1 MIQSLVGLIKQRSI
15 IPGFGGSSLCF
26 RSGSVAP
33 AGLLYPRRPGGSQGG
48 SPGPAGNLARAVA
61 PPLALGTSWG
71 MLGRP
76 QLGGFLC
83 LHTHL
88 SVHSFILKGQRL
100 ACLNLLP
107 SGAGFGLLW
116 DHPDFLRPGFLGH
129 HSQLDSRVAL
139 TEPMGLGL
147 VFFPFLSLNYR

>member
-1 MIQSLVGLIKQRSI
+1 MWPQLASSI
-15 IPGFGGSSLCF
+15 PEGQ
-26 RSGSVAP
+26 VAP
-33 AGLLYPRRPGGSQGG
+33 RAAPRPCWELGGGG
-48 SPGPAGNLARAVA
+48 CS
-61 PPLALGTSWG
+61 PLALGTSWG

-76 QLGGFLC
+76 QLGGFLW

-88 SVHSFILKGQRL
+88 SVHSFMWKGQRL